1 MKIYIIINK
10 CIYLFK
16 YYIWK
21 NILLLNNDNK
31 IDMVI

>member
-10 CIYLFK
+10 FIYLFK